1 MTKKEMV
8 DFIEKTGMVIDFDY
22 NYLMRHSKA
31 YIESLYNQAV
41 KFSKKSA

>member
-1 MTKKEMV
+1 MTKKEML
-8 DFIEKTGMVIDFDY
+8 DFIEKTGMVVNFDY

-31 YIESLYNQAV
+31 YVESLYNQAV

>member
-1 MTKKEMV
+1 MTKKEML
-8 DFIEKTGMVIDFDY
+8 DFIEKTGMVINFDY

-31 YIESLYNQAV
+31 YIETLYIQAV